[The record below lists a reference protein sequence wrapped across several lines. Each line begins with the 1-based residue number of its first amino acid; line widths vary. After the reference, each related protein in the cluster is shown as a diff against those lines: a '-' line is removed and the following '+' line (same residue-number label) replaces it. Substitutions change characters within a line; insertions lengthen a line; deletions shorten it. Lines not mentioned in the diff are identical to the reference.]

1 MTIANFDDLLADV
14 KANGGVVTIGMWKLR
29 NLQGAGKL
37 GTRVIEKIDS
47 ELAKRG
53 LRHLPAVL
61 LPDQHEPVRIFLGAG
76 QVGKLIEA
84 AHEISPNA
92 DDVLRGYAEAASGS
106 LRERIE
112 EVIKLADVLG
122 PSNPDFDMKR
132 FSDELSGEAS

>member
-1 MTIANFDDLLADV
+1 M
-14 KANGGVVTIGMWKLR
+14 TIGMWKLR

-53 LRHLPAVL
+53 LRHLPSVL

-84 AHEISPNA
+84 AHEVSPDA
-92 DDVLRGYAEAASGS
+92 DDILRGYAEAASGS

-132 FSDELSGEAS
+132 FSDELGEAG